1 MSSSS
6 GCSTGAMVSKS
17 ILSWASREALYN
29 KTVLS
34 RVLWST
40 DVALVLTVILATV
53 VFSATAI
60 ARMVR
65 DEFRKR
71 ARQSGPYRDV
81 QVSFSHDPCE
91 RPLNLISQ
99 IPSSRND
106 VRPSNGSSTS
116 HSFPRPSVP
125 ISPCQGPSVSRSGED
140 GWQTVARRR

>member
-1 MSSSS
+1 M
-6 GCSTGAMVSKS
+6 
-17 ILSWASREALYN
+17 LSWASTEALLERDGPEQSSLV
-29 KTVLS
+29 K
-34 RVLWST
+34 T
-40 DVALVLTVILATV
+40 DVALMLTVILATV

-99 IPSSRND
+99 IPSSRNA

-116 HSFPRPSVP
+116 HSFPRPSAP
-125 ISPCQGPSVSRSGED
+125 ISPCRRPSVSRAGED